1 MMDQVPGFYRR
12 RVGDLTV
19 TVLNDGFLDL
29 PFAAMPA
36 ITAEDAAALL
46 AQAFRPPV
54 GRTTVS
60 AFLVQGGG
68 RTVLIDTGAGALFG
82 PTMGRLPA
90 NLAASGV
97 APGDIDTV
105 LLTHMHGD
113 HLGGLTH
120 DGTAAF
126 PNAAVMAAEAE
137 RAFWLDTDPA
147 SAPEGMRSTI
157 ATAQAAI
164 APYKDRLST
173 FGTAPVAPGITP
185 VPLPGHTP
193 GHTGFRIGDGAD
205 ALLIWADVIHLQD
218 IQGPRPEIGLVF
230 DADPEGAIAT
240 RQRVLDMAASE
251 RMLVAGMHLHF
262 PTFHH
267 VARVGQGY
275 ALVPEMWSPVV

>member
-1 MMDQVPGFYRR
+1 MTDQGPGFYRR
-12 RVGDLTV
+12 SVGDLTV
-19 TVLNDGFLDL
+19 TVLNDGFIDL
-29 PFAAMPA
+29 PFGAMPA
-36 ITAEDAAALL
+36 ITPEDAAALL
-46 AQAFRPPV
+46 AHAFRPPV

-68 RTVLIDTGAGALFG
+68 RTVLIDTGAGTLFG

-90 NLAASGV
+90 NLAAAGV
-97 APGDIDTV
+97 APADIGTV

-120 DGTAAF
+120 GGTAVF
-126 PNAAVMAAEAE
+126 PNATVMAAEAE
-137 RAFWLDTDPA
+137 RAFWLDADPA
-147 SAPEGMRSTI
+147 SVPEGMRNTVV
-157 ATAQAAI
+157 TAQASL

-173 FGTAPVAPGITP
+173 FGTTSIAPGITP

-193 GHTGFRIGDGAD
+193 GHTGFRIGDGTD
-205 ALLIWADVIHLQD
+205 AVLIWADVIHLQD
-218 IQGPRPEIGLVF
+218 IQAPRPEIGLVF
-230 DADPEGAIAT
+230 DTDPAGAIAT

-267 VARVGQGY
+267 VARAGQGY
-275 ALVPEMWSPVV
+275 ALLPEMWSPVV